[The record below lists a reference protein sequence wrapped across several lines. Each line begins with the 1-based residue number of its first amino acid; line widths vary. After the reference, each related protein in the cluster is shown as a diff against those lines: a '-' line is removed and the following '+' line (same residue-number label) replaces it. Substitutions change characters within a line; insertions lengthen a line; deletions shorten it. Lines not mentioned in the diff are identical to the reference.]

1 MAKLEEFDLE
11 SVYDKKINPLMT
23 QIIAICNEHN
33 MPFVASFQ
41 YCHSEEEGPGFC
53 SSAMLPLKQ
62 RTVAKELQQAFD
74 IIKPKRRAPMMM
86 LTTRDKDG
94 NVTQMT
100 AIVP

>member
-1 MAKLEEFDLE
+1 MEPFDLKA
-11 SVYDKKINPLMT
+11 VYDEQINPLMA
-23 QIIAICNEHN
+23 QIIKICNEHN

-41 YCHSEEEGPGFC
+41 YGHSEEEGAAFC

-62 RTVAKELQQAFD
+62 RPVADELQQAFE
-74 IIKPKRRAPMMM
+74 IIKPKRRPPTLMI
-86 LTTRDKDG
+86 TTRDKDG